1 MPLSSSLSISTNMPF
16 SPGLPREVLIIA
28 EQSMKLHLQ
37 LMGQSAIIT
46 IRGTSCPEVTT
57 VVYQGTN
64 SSYLPSVIQDPTEFC
79 CTVTHRSRKKI
90 LYRAL
95 TIEGSY
101 QKKPPKS
108 WPFLLQ
114 SSQQQVQRGELRMEK
129 EIKKTIPMM
138 LKISPFSRVCPVCF
152 KFTPTGLHFIFFSPI
167 MGPSFNKPEMYRKVC
182 LFLSFV
188 S

>member
-1 MPLSSSLSISTNMPF
+1 MPF

-46 IRGTSCPEVTT
+46 IRGTSCLEVTT

-79 CTVTHRSRKKI
+79 CRVTHRSRKKI
-90 LYRAL
+90 LHRAL
-95 TIEGSY
+95 TMEGSY

-114 SSQQQVQRGELRMEK
+114 SSQQQVQCGELRMEK
-129 EIKKTIPMM
+129 EIKKKKPTWCWKV
-138 LKISPFSRVCPVCF
+138 LLSPVCAQSVSNSPQQDF
-152 KFTPTGLHFIFFSPI
+152 ISYSFLQLWAPASINQKCTGKYAYF
-167 MGPSFNKPEMYRKVC
+167 
-182 LFLSFV
+182 
-188 S
+188 